1 MKNAN
6 IILNHPLTQKLY
18 EKLDKLEDKR
28 IYCIH
33 DLSHSLDVARICYIL
48 NLENNLNIDKDI
60 IYSTAILHDLGRVY
74 EYENIKDHHIAS
86 VDIAR
91 KILES
96 TDFKQDDKEK
106 IIDAIK
112 NHRNKNQDD
121 LFNKIFYK
129 ADKLSRDCFNCRS
142 QNSCRWSREKM
153 NLKLVY

>member
-6 IILNHPLTQKLY
+6 IILNHKLTQELY
-18 EKLDKLEDKR
+18 QRLDKFELKR
-28 IYCIH
+28 IYCVH

-48 NLENNLNIDKDI
+48 NLENNLGIDKDL

-91 KILES
+91 EILEA
-96 TDFKQDDKEK
+96 TDFSQDDKEK
-106 IIDAIK
+106 IIGAIK
-112 NHRNKNQDD
+112 NHRNKDQDD
-121 LFNKIFYK
+121 PFYQIFYK

-142 QNSCRWSREKM
+142 QASCRWNREKM